1 MGGKR
6 SLIRLA
12 LGHLHDVAPTP
23 VEILPLAAGAP
34 FGAVTIDTDGC
45 TLCLACV
52 GACPTGALQD
62 NPEKPQ
68 LRFQEDACI
77 QCGLCR
83 NTCPEQVIALVPQLN
98 FAESARNGRVLK
110 EEEPFCCIRCGK
122 PFGTRSSIERILSRL
137 GEKHAMYASKAAAE
151 RIKMCDDC
159 RVVAQ
164 FEVGDD
170 PLAGAPRR
178 LTRTTD
184 DDLRER
190 EATAGD
196 PASATRRGEP
206 GEGSA
211 R

>member
-1 MGGKR
+1 
-6 SLIRLA
+6 
-12 LGHLHDVAPTP
+12 
-23 VEILPLAAGAP
+23 
-34 FGAVTIDTDGC
+34 
-45 TLCLACV
+45 
-52 GACPTGALQD
+52 
-62 NPEKPQ
+62 
-68 LRFQEDACI
+68 
-77 QCGLCR
+77 
-83 NTCPEQVIALVPQLN
+83 
-98 FAESARNGRVLK
+98 
-110 EEEPFCCIRCGK
+110 
-122 PFGTRSSIERILSRL
+122 
-137 GEKHAMYASKAAAE
+137 MYASKAAAE